1 MSESVAKLSVSVPSE
16 LAKAVRRRVGGRGLS
31 GFVAQALAHE
41 LERDQLGSFL
51 DELNDEHGAVS
62 KTSLAAARKAWPKR

>member
-16 LAKAVRRRVGGRGLS
+16 LAEAVRQRVGGRGLS

-41 LERDQLGSFL
+41 LEREQLGSFL
-51 DELNDEHGAVS
+51 EELDDELGEVS
-62 KTSLAAARKAWPKR
+62 KASLSRARKAWPKR